1 MLMSKD
7 IKRKSDGNSQA
18 TLKQS
23 YGRNN
28 TMTKFPRAHQFNK
41 LDTRQQHE
49 FAKEMAKLWG
59 GIIKEIEAQ
68 AVDNGSAYYRE
79 QEFSYKAKAAY
90 TQVRKMFT
98 WK

>member
-1 MLMSKD
+1 
-7 IKRKSDGNSQA
+7 
-18 TLKQS
+18 
-23 YGRNN
+23 
-28 TMTKFPRAHQFNK
+28 MTKFPRAQQFNK
-41 LDTRQQHE
+41 LDTRHQHE

-59 GIIKEIEAQ
+59 GIIKEIEEQ

-90 TQVRKMFT
+90 TQIRKMFT